1 MAVIYLKHTH
11 NLIYNMT
18 ATKEQKKHDV
28 SVADTIDSGA
38 VSKLIIYNDDFNTF
52 DWVIK
57 SLMDICKHTAQQA
70 EQLPI
75 LIHYKGKATV
85 KTGPR
90 RVVHP
95 MKNALVDR
103 GISAVME
110 ED

>member
-1 MAVIYLKHTH
+1 MSAV
-11 NLIYNMT
+11 
-18 ATKEQKKHDV
+18 KEQKKHEV
-28 SVADTIDSGA
+28 TVADILDTGT

-52 DWVIK
+52 DWVIQ
-57 SLMDICKHTAQQA
+57 SLVEVCKHSAQQA
-70 EQLPI
+70 EQLSL